1 MPILSAEIP
10 QNPLPY
16 QRDNFVSAEVMDEE
30 TTDLQELPADPIV
43 EEGLPPHLVVEYR
56 FARFQ
61 TPRLHIGLVRFHQ
74 KMDTRTFKFRGAA
87 PELVEGNFQARGLTT
102 LEGPELCGAN
112 HVVYPFQIRPC
123 ETRVRSMHLTNSF
136 MYRKETIAAAY
147 EGASWAFP
155 TKTYRSTPPLRV
167 HHQGFEIIRCTHFPP
182 TLVLSQLLESSLEP
196 NWLPPVDVMADE
208 WGFVKQSDAPYQ
220 SEWNEAFDSYHRSIF
235 RRDPAYKSQHRLQC
249 LFKSAQSQDEL
260 DAIYEGLA
268 ERPR

>member
-1 MPILSAEIP
+1 MPILSTEIP

-16 QRDNFVSAEVMDEE
+16 QRDSFVSTEVMDEE

-43 EEGLPPHLVVEYR
+43 EEGLPPHLVVEFR

-87 PELVEGNFQARGLTT
+87 PELVEGNFQSRGLTT

-112 HVVYPFQIRPC
+112 RVVYPFQIRPC
-123 ETRVRSMHLTNSF
+123 ETQVRSMHLTNSF

-147 EGASWAFP
+147 EGAGWAFP
-155 TKTYRSTPPLRV
+155 TETYRSTPPLHV
-167 HHQGFEIIRCTHFPP
+167 HHQGFEIIRRTHFPP

-196 NWLPPVDVMADE
+196 NWLPPADVMADE
-208 WGFVKQSDAPYQ
+208 WGFVKRSDAPYQ
-220 SEWNEAFDSYHRSIF
+220 SEWNEAFDSYHRSLF
-235 RRDPAYKSQHRLQC
+235 HRDPAYKS
-249 LFKSAQSQDEL
+249 
-260 DAIYEGLA
+260 
-268 ERPR
+268 